1 MNKSFHL
8 IFATLLCATWSMA
21 TLADEHH
28 EHFDHGGGR
37 EHRVAP
43 AHVSV
48 SSPRV
53 HMEMDAHFGHN
64 RYYPRVGI
72 GYRSLPGGY
81 YTTHFHGSPYYFREG
96 VWYRHGGI
104 GYVVVRPPIG
114 LFINVLPPFYTTLW
128 FGGIPYY
135 YADNIYYRWDPV
147 QSGYIVSD
155 PPPGSNADD
164 TASAPPPSND
174 IFVYPKNGQ
183 SDEQKSTDR
192 YECYRWA
199 VDQSG
204 FDPTKTAGGVN
215 DSDIA
220 NKSDQ
225 YHRAEAACLEGRGY
239 TVK

>member
-8 IFATLLCATWSMA
+8 LVAAALCVSWSGFVS
-21 TLADEHH
+21 ADEHH
-28 EHFDHGGGR
+28 DGNRGFH
-37 EHRVAP
+37 EHRGAP
-43 AHVSV
+43 HHMVV
-48 SSPRV
+48 PRGRV
-53 HMEMDAHFGHN
+53 EIDARFGHN
-64 RYYPRVGI
+64 RYYPPVGI
-72 GYRSLPGGY
+72 GYRALPGGY
-81 YTTHFHGSPYYFREG
+81 YTTHFHGSPYYFHEG
-96 VWYRHGGI
+96 IWYRHGGI
-104 GYVVVRPPIG
+104 GYVVVRPPFG
-114 LFINVLPPFYTTLW
+114 LFVNVLPPFYTTLW

-135 YADNIYYRWDPV
+135 YADNVYYRWDPV
-147 QSGYIVSD
+147 QSGYIVSE
-155 PPPGSNADD
+155 PPPGSNVDD
-164 TASAPPPSND
+164 NNPPATPPDAD

-215 DSDIA
+215 DADVA
-220 NKSDQ
+220 NKRDQ